1 MLTDSGSIQEET
13 TFLDIPCL
21 TLREHTESPVTI
33 ELGSNEIVGFYCDRI
48 ISCLDKIMTVPWKPA
63 VAPTLW
69 DGRAAERVEDVLEA
83 KRTFLYARSGMS
95 QRDLL

>member
-1 MLTDSGSIQEET
+1 
-13 TFLDIPCL
+13 
-21 TLREHTESPVTI
+21 
-33 ELGSNEIVGFYCDRI
+33 
-48 ISCLDKIMTVPWKPA
+48 MTVPWKPA